1 MVVQSIV
8 CNFERYILQM
18 EFMRKIYVFAV
29 LLLTLL
35 NASAATLDQAKTLY
49 NKGNYSEALPTF
61 KELLAQSPKDASLN
75 HWTGVC
81 LYKTGN
87 YSEAIPLLEFAS
99 SKNVAES
106 PRYLAYIAFD
116 EYRFDDAENYIT
128 KYHTILAKNK
138 KVVPADIETLSAQI
152 LNARNMLQRV
162 EQVQIIDSINVD
174 SDTFFKFYKLSRDAG
189 SLNATTTLPAGFS
202 ATTPSVVF
210 KPESQ
215 TPIFWAM
222 TNSVGASQ
230 LVTSAMLSD
239 GTWEKPHPLGS
250 NLNDG
255 GNANYPYI
263 MPDGVTLYFANDGE
277 NSIGKYDIFI
287 TRKDDDTFLQ
297 PQNMGMPYNSPHN
310 DYMLVIDETT
320 GIGWWATD
328 RNRIEGKVT
337 IYMFIPNESRA
348 NYPTDTPNLVN
359 LAKINAIKD
368 SWLEGADYSSILAR
382 LNNID
387 MSTPNNSG
395 HDFTLS
401 LPNGDVYHSLS
412 DFKNEAAATAMQE
425 YLDALQAHNAK
436 KSQLTLLRKKYSD
449 GDKSVAQQILSL
461 EQLILD
467 ETSELVRLRNIA
479 VSLENKQQS

>member
-1 MVVQSIV
+1 MK
-8 CNFERYILQM
+8 
-18 EFMRKIYVFAV
+18 KIYVFAI
-29 LLLTLL
+29 LLLALF
-35 NASAATLDQAKTLY
+35 NASAETLDQAKSLY
-49 NKGNYSEALPTF
+49 NNGKYREALPMF
-61 KELLAQSPKDASLN
+61 KEFLAQSPKDASLN
-75 HWTGVC
+75 HWIGVC
-81 LYKTGN
+81 LYETGN
-87 YSEAIPLLEFAS
+87 YSEAIQLLEFAS
-99 SKNVAES
+99 SKNITES

-116 EYRFDDAENYIT
+116 EYRFDEAESYIT
-128 KYHTILAKNK
+128 KYQAALSKAKK
-138 KVVPADIETLSAQI
+138 DIPADIETLSAQI

-189 SLNATTTLPAGFS
+189 SLNAATTLPAGFS

-222 TNSVGASQ
+222 PDSTGDFQ

-239 GTWEKPHPLGS
+239 GTWEKPHTLGS

-263 MPDGVTLYFANDGE
+263 MPDGVTMYFANDGV
-277 NSIGKYDIFI
+277 NSIGGYDIFI
-287 TRKDDDTFLQ
+287 TRKDEDYFLQ

-310 DYMLVIDETT
+310 DYMFVIDETT

-328 RNRIEGKVT
+328 RNRIKGKVT
-337 IYMFIPNESRA
+337 IYLFIPNETRA

-368 SWLEGADYSSILAR
+368 SWREGADYSSILAQ

-387 MSTPNNSG
+387 KTTPGNNG

-401 LPNGDVYHSLS
+401 LPNGKVYHSLS
-412 DFKNEAAATAMQE
+412 DFNNEAAATAMQE
-425 YLDALQAHNAK
+425 YIDALNNHNAK
-436 KSQLTLLRKKYSD
+436 KSQLSLLRKQYSD

-461 EQLILD
+461 EKQLLED
-467 ETSELVRLRNIA
+467 SDELVRLQNIA
-479 VSLENKQQS
+479 ISLEIN